1 MTIEKEPVSKI
12 YLELSKAFKARSE
25 IVASLGNYE
34 TSKVGGTLQGEIKS
48 KSGDK
53 TLFYACNVMI
63 TDSKKNK
70 KEFVEIIRNYWDKDN
85 QENK

>member
-25 IVASLGNYE
+25 IVASLGNYDM
-34 TSKVGGTLQGEIKS
+34 SKVGGTLQGEIKS

-53 TLFYACNVMI
+53 ILYYAATVVV
-63 TDSKKNK
+63 TDNEKHK
-70 KEFVEIIRNYWDKDN
+70 KEFVEIMRNYWDKDN